1 LRDVSIDSALGCSSV
16 LNNVGKIEKFIVAQL
31 RAFLDDYCVFPNYHV
46 VYLETGSEDD
56 SERGQA
62 D

>member
-1 LRDVSIDSALGCSSV
+1 
-16 LNNVGKIEKFIVAQL
+16 VGKIEKFIVAQL